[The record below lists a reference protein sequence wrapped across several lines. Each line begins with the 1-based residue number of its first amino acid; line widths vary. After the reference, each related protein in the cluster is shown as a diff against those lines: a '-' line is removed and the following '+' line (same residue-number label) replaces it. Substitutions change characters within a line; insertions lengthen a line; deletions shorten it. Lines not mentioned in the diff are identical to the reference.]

1 MHKLQVGGLP
11 LPEVYVC
18 RTKAEAMTLSDNG
31 IPYIKTSMPDI
42 DIVKVVLYRI
52 LRNKFPHIKWRK
64 ILGESCTRRLNVIV
78 PGRKVQ
84 TDEDGDKEPISTDPN
99 TAIPSDGIQ
108 DDAEQDEEE
117 DFEEEEDVYKG
128 HDVSF
133 IAEDYREFDC
143 EGVEDV
149 KDRIVSVDD
158 FCFDEA
164 SHVNIETLQ
173 ALGFLPKFMDDAAN
187 AIRINLENRMMWR
200 ECWNKRLGAAVGDV
214 DYSTEA
220 ANLIILDISGSI
232 PEGISATML
241 RLVDSLRTQTNAE
254 VIITG
259 STSMYWGDGE
269 NLPEPE
275 WIRNHIGYGNES
287 MEFFKI
293 LRDHIQGRHFG
304 NVISFG
310 DNDCPYY
317 RFNPRDTPENN
328 PLVGVQVDR
337 VMHYHTT
344 FNRETGYARW
354 VKIFCPDAEQVI
366 DTSWCEVMR

>member
-1 MHKLQVGGLP
+1 MHKLQVKGLP
-11 LPEVYVC
+11 LPEIYVC
-18 RTKAEAMTLSDNG
+18 RTGAEAEMLADGG
-31 IPYIKTSMPDI
+31 IPYIKTRMADI

-52 LRNKFPHIKWRK
+52 LSKRFPHIKWRK
-64 ILGESCTRRLNVIV
+64 VLGTSCTRRLNVIV
-78 PGRKVQ
+78 PGRRVEADEEDDTGLGYHAPDA
-84 TDEDGDKEPISTDPN
+84 TDVPV
-99 TAIPSDGIQ
+99 
-108 DDAEQDEEE
+108 DDAEPSDENDGEIE
-117 DFEEEEDVYKG
+117 DDEGKG
-128 HDVSF
+128 REVSY
-133 IAEDYREFDC
+133 IAEDYREFDNA
-143 EGVEDV
+143 GVEAV
-149 KDRIVSVDD
+149 QDRVVPVDE

-164 SHVNIETLQ
+164 SHVNVETLQ
-173 ALGFLPKFMDDAAN
+173 ALGFLPKFMDDAVD

-241 RLVDSLRTQTNAE
+241 QLIDSLRTQTNAE

-269 NLPEPE
+269 DLPEPE

-287 MEFFKI
+287 KAFFKI
-293 LRDHIQGRHFG
+293 LKDHVQGRHFG

-317 RFNPRDTPENN
+317 RFSSVDTPENN
-328 PLVGVQVDR
+328 PLVGTRVDR

-344 FNRETGYARW
+344 YPKETGYARW

-366 DTSWCEVMR
+366 DTSWCQVMR

>member
-1 MHKLQVGGLP
+1 MHKLQAGGLP

-18 RTKAEAMTLSDNG
+18 RTKAEAMTLADNG
-31 IPYIKTSMPDI
+31 IPYIKTRMSDI

-52 LRNKFPHIKWRK
+52 LKKRFPHIDWLMV
-64 ILGESCTRRLNVIV
+64 LGASCTRRLNVIV

-84 TDEDGDKEPISTDPN
+84 EDEDGDKDPIDIDL
-99 TAIPSDGIQ
+99 IPSGDVTDG
-108 DDAEQDEEE
+108 EE
-117 DFEEEEDVYKG
+117 
-128 HDVSF
+128 HDVAEDLETKEDIEEGHATSY
-133 IAEDYREFDC
+133 IAEDYREFDVMGT
-143 EGVEDV
+143 EVV
-149 KDRIVSVDD
+149 RDRVVPVDD

-164 SHVNIETLQ
+164 SHVNVETLQ
-173 ALGFLPKFMDDAAN
+173 ALGFLPKFMDDAAA
-187 AIRINLENRMMWR
+187 AIRINLENRMQWR

-214 DYSTEA
+214 DYGTEA

-241 RLVDSLRTQTNAE
+241 RLVDSLRMQTNAE

-269 NLPEPE
+269 ELPDPE
-275 WIRNHIGYGNES
+275 WIRNRIGYGNES
-287 MEFFKI
+287 KTFFKI
-293 LRDHIQGRHFG
+293 LREHVQGRHFG

-317 RFNPRDTPENN
+317 RFNPADAPENN
-328 PLVGVQVDR
+328 PLVGTRVDR

-344 FNRETGYARW
+344 FERETGYARW

-366 DTSWCEVMR
+366 DTSWCKVMR

>member
-18 RTKAEAMTLSDNG
+18 RTRAEAMTLSDNG

-42 DIVKVVLYRI
+42 DIVKVILFRI
-52 LRNKFPHIKWRK
+52 LKNRFPHIEWRK
-64 ILGESCTRRLNVIV
+64 VLGVSCTRRLNVIV
-78 PGRKVQ
+78 PGSRVQ
-84 TDEDGDKEPISTDPN
+84 EDEDGDGDPIG
-99 TAIPSDGIQ
+99 TASDASIGIP
-108 DDAEQDEEE
+108 DDKKQGEAEDHAEEE
-117 DFEEEEDVYKG
+117 DINKG
-128 HDVSF
+128 HGTSY
-133 IAEDYREFDC
+133 IAEDYREFDNS
-143 EGVEDV
+143 GIQDVEDRTV
-149 KDRIVSVDD
+149 PIDE

-164 SHVNIETLQ
+164 SHVNVETLQ
-173 ALGFLPKFMDDAAN
+173 ALGFLPKFMDDAAA
-187 AIRINLENRMMWR
+187 AIRINLENRMQWR
-200 ECWNKRLGAAVGDV
+200 ECWNKRLGAAIGDV
-214 DYSTEA
+214 DYGTEA

-241 RLVDSLRTQTNAE
+241 RLIDSLRTQTNAE

-269 NLPEPE
+269 DLPDPK
-275 WIRNHIGYGNES
+275 WIRDNIGYGNES
-287 MEFFKI
+287 RMFFKI
-293 LRDHIQGRHFG
+293 LRDHVQGRHFG

-317 RFNPRDTPENN
+317 RFDQKDTPENN

>member
-1 MHKLQVGGLP
+1 MHRLQVGGLP
-11 LPEVYVC
+11 LPEIYIC
-18 RTKAEAMTLSDNG
+18 NTRSEAMTLADAG
-31 IPYIKTSMPDI
+31 IPYIKTRIPDI

-52 LRNKFPHIKWRK
+52 LKKKFPHIEWRK
-64 ILGESCTRRLNVIV
+64 ILGGNCTRRLNVIV
-78 PGRKVQ
+78 PGRKIQ
-84 TDEDGDKEPISTDPN
+84 EDEDGDKDPIDINQNAPAQS
-99 TAIPSDGIQ
+99 IGS
-108 DDAEQDEEE
+108 
-117 DFEEEEDVYKG
+117 EEEEDIYKG
-128 HDVSF
+128 HEEST
-133 IAEDYREFDC
+133 IAEDYREFDNN
-143 EGVEDV
+143 GIEDV
-149 KDRIVSVDD
+149 KDRVVSIDE

-214 DYSTEA
+214 DYSVDA

-241 RLVDSLRTQTNAE
+241 QLIDSLRMQTNAE

-269 NLPEPE
+269 DLPDPE
-275 WIRNHIGYGNES
+275 WIRNHIGYGNEAHQ
-287 MEFFKI
+287 FFAI
-293 LRDHIQGRHFG
+293 LKKHIQGRHFG

-317 RFNPRDTPENN
+317 RFSHVDTPERN
-328 PLVGVQVDR
+328 PLVGTRVDR

-344 FNRETGYARW
+344 YPQETGYAKW

>member
-1 MHKLQVGGLP
+1 MHRLQVGGLP

-52 LRNKFPHIKWRK
+52 LRNKFPHIKWSK
-64 ILGESCTRRLNVIV
+64 ILGTSCTRRLNVIV

-84 TDEDGDKEPISTDPN
+84 VDEDGDKDPITIDPDA
-99 TAIPSDGIQ
+99 TVPFDGIH
-108 DDAEQDEEE
+108 DDVEQDEEE
-117 DFEEEEDVYKG
+117 GFEEEEAPDKG
-128 HDVSF
+128 HEVSF

-149 KDRIVSVDD
+149 EDRVVPVDD

-173 ALGFLPKFMDDAAN
+173 ALGFLPKFMDDAAR

-200 ECWNKRLGAAVGDV
+200 ECWNKRLDAAVGDV

-269 NLPEPE
+269 ELPEPE
-275 WIRNHIGYGNES
+275 WIRDHIGYGNES
-287 MEFFKI
+287 QEFFRI

-317 RFNPRDTPENN
+317 RFNPKDTPGNN
-328 PLVGVQVDR
+328 PLVGTRVDR

-344 FNRETGYARW
+344 YMKETGYARW
-354 VKIFCPDAEQVI
+354 VGIFCPDAEQVI

>member
-1 MHKLQVGGLP
+1 MHKLQAKGLP
-11 LPEVYVC
+11 LPEIYVC
-18 RTKAEAMTLSDNG
+18 RTSAEAEMLADSG
-31 IPYIKTSMPDI
+31 IPYIKTGMADI

-52 LRNKFPHIKWRK
+52 LSKRFPHIKWRAV
-64 ILGESCTRRLNVIV
+64 LGASCTRRLNVIV
-78 PGRKVQ
+78 PGRKIGEHGDQDDEPGVGIDDLLG
-84 TDEDGDKEPISTDPN
+84 DEDGDKVEADEPKVSEADR
-99 TAIPSDGIQ
+99 G
-108 DDAEQDEEE
+108 
-117 DFEEEEDVYKG
+117 K

-133 IAEDYREFDC
+133 IAADYREFDD
-143 EGVEDV
+143 EGVEAV
-149 KDRIVSVDD
+149 ADRVVPVDE

-173 ALGFLPKFMDDAAN
+173 ALGFLPKFMDDAAS

-214 DYSTEA
+214 DYSAEA

-241 RLVDSLRTQTNAE
+241 QLVDSLRTQTNAE

-269 NLPEPE
+269 DLPEPE
-275 WIRNHIGYGNES
+275 WIRKHIGYGNES
-287 MEFFKI
+287 KVFFKI

-317 RFNPRDTPENN
+317 RFDYADTPENN
-328 PLVGVQVDR
+328 PLVGTRVDR

-344 FNRETGYARW
+344 YPRETGYARW

-366 DTSWCEVMR
+366 DTSWCQVMR

>member
-1 MHKLQVGGLP
+1 MHRLQAGGLP

-52 LRNKFPHIKWRK
+52 LKNKFPYIKWNK
-64 ILGESCTRRLNVIV
+64 ILGASCTRRLNVIV

-84 TDEDGDKEPISTDPN
+84 TDEDGDKNPIIIDPN
-99 TAIPSDGIQ
+99 AVAESDGIH
-108 DDAEQDEEE
+108 DDVERDEAES
-117 DFEEEEDVYKG
+117 FEEEKILDDG
-128 HDVSF
+128 HGVSF
-133 IAEDYREFDC
+133 IAEDYREFDN
-143 EGVEDV
+143 EGIEDV
-149 KDRIVSVDD
+149 RDRTVPVDE

-173 ALGFLPKFMDDAAN
+173 ALGFLPKFMDDATR
-187 AIRINLENRMMWR
+187 AIRINMENRMMWR

-214 DYSTEA
+214 NYSTEA

-269 NLPEPE
+269 ELPEPE
-275 WIRNHIGYGNES
+275 WIRDHIGYGNEAQ
-287 MEFFKI
+287 EFFRI
-293 LRDHIQGRHFG
+293 LKDHIQGRHFG

-310 DNDCPYY
+310 DNDCPYS
-317 RFNPRDTPENN
+317 RFNARDTPGNN
-328 PLVGVQVDR
+328 PLVGTRVDR

-344 FNRETGYARW
+344 FQRETGYARW
-354 VKIFCPDAEQVI
+354 VGVFCPDAEQVI